1 MGDGRPACA
10 DVVIVAHDSGGLLA
24 DAAASALEQAG
35 LGHVWVMD
43 AESTDGSVDRL
54 EGEASGIHI
63 VAVPN
68 SGFAASNNRGI
79 EATTSPFVLLLNP
92 DAVLRRGALKA
103 LLSTAEA
110 NPRAGIVGA
119 LVLNADGSVQSG
131 SFGRFPTLAT
141 SLALRLWRAAQR
153 LRGNTGLSPKAPVAT
168 APVDW
173 VTGAALLVRRAA
185 LEDVGPMD
193 EGFFL
198 YFEDTEWCHRMH
210 DHGWDVLLEPG
221 ARVVHHRGGSS
232 TPKTV
237 VASAYRASFYRYCD
251 LHGLWGLKT
260 SARVGLCLRRLVGGA
275 S

>member
-10 DVVIVAHDSGGLLA
+10 DVVIVAHNSGGLLA

-92 DAVLRRGALKA
+92 DAVLRRGALEA

-168 APVDW
+168 ASVDW
-173 VTGAALLVRRAA
+173 VTGAALLVRRAS

-237 VASAYRASFYRYCD
+237 VTSAYRASFYRYCD
-251 LHGLWGLKT
+251 LYGLWGLKT
-260 SARVGLCLRRLVGGA
+260 SARVGLCLRRLSGGA